1 MEKSVF
7 FFTMVV
13 TAFFSLRS
21 SYTFKTSTRSSMKG
35 HNGQSSAGE
44 GERKQN
50 QAVFGK
56 PSAFPFSWFLHHS
69 SLRWIL

>member
-1 MEKSVF
+1 
-7 FFTMVV
+7 
-13 TAFFSLRS
+13 
-21 SYTFKTSTRSSMKG
+21 MKG